1 MVKRRILHVVYSL
14 DPGGMENG
22 VVNVSNSLEEDLFEV
37 SILCLSHRG
46 ELAKRLHSSIQV
58 IELKK
63 RQGLDLGIIAKI
75 YRLFSELKPDVVH
88 SHNLGP
94 LIYVVLPLIASHNSI
109 QLIHGEHASLTK
121 TDLAKKKI
129 LQRLVLYTYCKMLH
143 TVGREMTK
151 HFNALYFVKSK
162 VCTLQNGVDTQRFT
176 PNLDK
181 SNNKDVIHPKLKDK
195 FVISLFARYG
205 KYKGHAYVLDIFERI
220 ASIHPNT
227 VLMFVGGGGERE
239 QAILKMVDDHQYR
252 DRIIC
257 TGFQQD
263 PVPYYRASSIVILA
277 SENEG
282 LSNVMLEA
290 MSCSV
295 PLVALNSC
303 GVSDLIIDNQNGY
316 ILPSCSLDSAI
327 SLLSAVLCK
336 PNYEL
341 AVIGKSGREFV
352 ERKYSIRTMIR
363 NYEECYLEYSDS
375 QWR

>member
-22 VVNVSNSLEEDLFEV
+22 VVNVANSLVNNRFEV
-37 SILCLSHRG
+37 IILCLSHRG
-46 ELAKRLHSSIQV
+46 ELAKRLHSYIRV
-58 IELKK
+58 IELNK
-63 RQGLDLGIIAKI
+63 RPGLDLCIIPKI
-75 YRLFSELKPDVVH
+75 YRLFSELRPDVVH

-94 LIYVVLPLIASHNSI
+94 LIYVVIPLIAHHNSV

-129 LQRLVLYTYCKMLH
+129 VQRVLLYTYCVMLH

-151 HFNALYFVKSK
+151 HFNALFFVKSN
-162 VCTLQNGVDTQRFT
+162 VFTLQNGVDTQRFT
-176 PNLDK
+176 PSLDQANDK
-181 SNNKDVIHPKLKDK
+181 VAIHPKLKDM

-205 KYKGHAYVLDIFERI
+205 KYKGHTYVLNIFEEI

-227 VLMFVGGGGERE
+227 VLMFVGGGGEME
-239 QAILKMVDDHQYR
+239 QAILRMVKDHRYR

-257 TGFQQD
+257 SGFQQD
-263 PVPYYRASSIVILA
+263 PVPFYRASSIVILA

-316 ILPSCSLDSAI
+316 ILPNCSMDSAI
-327 SLLSAVLCK
+327 SLLSAVLSK
-336 PNYEL
+336 SNEEL
-341 AVIGKSGREFV
+341 AEVGKNGREFV
-352 ERKYSIRTMIR
+352 EKNYSIRTMIR
-363 NYEECYLEYSDS
+363 NYDECYLEYSD
-375 QWR
+375 